1 MIPLGDDN
9 SDRRTIPYINYT
21 IIALNVLVFFME
33 LGQGGDAQ
41 LQAFFD
47 KWCVIPVEY
56 AKHTDLPPLA
66 PGPYWITIFSSMFMH
81 GGWMHLIG
89 NMLYLWIFGDNIEDR
104 WGHIRYLIAYLF
116 FGVAATLAHI
126 VFNLHSTVPSL
137 GASGAISGVLGAYL
151 VYFPRNKIR
160 VLVFRV
166 ITTLPAYWVLGG
178 WIVLQLFS
186 QIGEIGNTTTSSGV
200 AYMAHIG
207 GFAAGIIVAFLFRG
221 QSAAQAP
228 SRLS

>member
-9 SDRRTIPYINYT
+9 SDRRSTPYMTYA
-21 IIALNVLVFFME
+21 IIGLNVFAFLIE

-41 LQAFFD
+41 LQTFFD
-47 KWCVIPVEY
+47 KWSVIPAEY
-56 AKHTDLPPLA
+56 VARTDVPPLA
-66 PGPYWITIFSSMFMH
+66 PGPYWITMFTSMFMH

-104 WGHIRYLIAYLF
+104 WGHARYAILYLL
-116 FGVAATLAHI
+116 FGVVASLSHI
-126 VFNLHSTVPSL
+126 LFNLHSTIPSL

-151 VYFPRNKIR
+151 VYFPRKPIR
-160 VLVFRV
+160 VLVFRF
-166 ITTLPAYWVLGG
+166 ITTLPAYWVLGF

-186 QIGEIGNTTTSSGV
+186 QIGEIGGNTASSGV

-207 GFAAGIIVAFLFRG
+207 GFAAGVLTALVIRG
-221 QSAAQAP
+221 ESNAP
-228 SRLS
+228 PSQPAW

>member
-9 SDRRTIPYINYT
+9 SSRTTTPYMTYAIIGIN
-21 IIALNVLVFFME
+21 VFAFLIE

-47 KWCVIPVEY
+47 KWSVIPAEY
-56 AKHTDLPPLA
+56 VSRTDVPPLA
-66 PGPYWITIFSSMFMH
+66 PGPFWITLFTSMFMH

-104 WGHIRYLIAYLF
+104 WGHVRYLVLYLL
-116 FGVAATLAHI
+116 FGVAASLSHI
-126 VFNLHSTVPSL
+126 LFNLHSTIPSL

-151 VYFPRNKIR
+151 VYFPRNRVR
-160 VLVFRV
+160 VLMFRFV
-166 ITTLPAYWVLGG
+166 TTLAAYWVLGF

-186 QIGEIGNTTTSSGV
+186 QIGEIGGSTASSGV

-207 GFAAGIIVAFLFRG
+207 GFAAGVLAAFIFRG
-221 QSAAQAP
+221 QPTENSQP
-228 SRLS
+228 TW